1 MNYVLFALLA
11 ALMFGL
17 APIFSKIGLEGVNP
31 GIALTIRSS
40 VITVV
45 MLAWVMFSGGLDA
58 LSDVGPRG
66 WFFLALDG
74 ISAALLG
81 QLFYYYA
88 LKSGEASIVVP
99 VVAAFPI
106 FTLIVAAFLL
116 GERVTA
122 AKAIGLLMVVGGVVL
137 VRM

>member
-1 MNYVLFALLA
+1 MGHVKRWTGCSLRCGSEGMVL
-11 ALMFGL
+11 
-17 APIFSKIGLEGVNP
+17 P
-31 GIALTIRSS
+31 GTGWYISS
-40 VITVV
+40 P
-45 MLAWVMFSGGLDA
+45 S
-58 LSDVGPRG
+58 
-66 WFFLALDG
+66 
-74 ISAALLG
+74 G

-99 VVAAFPI
+99 VVAAFPV

-137 VRM
+137 IRI